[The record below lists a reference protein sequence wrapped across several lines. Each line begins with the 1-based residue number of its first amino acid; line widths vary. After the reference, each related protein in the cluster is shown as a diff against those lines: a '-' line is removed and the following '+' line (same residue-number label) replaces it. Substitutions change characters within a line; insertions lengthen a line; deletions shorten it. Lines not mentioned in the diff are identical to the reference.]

1 MIEHWDTFGLFS
13 EIAIG
18 VAGFSAVA
26 TALGGRERDFTDLE
40 KTRLAMIFMCS
51 GLILIG
57 CFTLYVLD
65 SAGLSAENTI
75 AATSLVVSFSLL
87 FFAANLI
94 PRSRKVVRA
103 GNSTVSYVPL
113 VVLCSYYTVFIPLC
127 IANFAIFRAEWPLI
141 LLFALTILFTLLVFH
156 RLLVRSG

>member
-26 TALGGRERDFTDLE
+26 SALGGRERDFTEAE
-40 KTRLAMIFMCS
+40 KTRVAMIFMCS

-65 SAGLSAENTI
+65 SAGLSAENSI
-75 AATSLVVSFSLL
+75 AAASLIVSFALL

-94 PRSRKVVRA
+94 PRTRKVVRA
-103 GNSTVSYVPL
+103 GNSTVSYSAL
-113 VVLCSYYTVFIPLC
+113 VLLSIYYIVCIPLC

-141 LLFALTILFTLLVFH
+141 FVFALTILITLYVFH

>member
-26 TALGGRERDFTDLE
+26 SALGGRERDFTEAE
-40 KTRLAMIFMCS
+40 KTRIAMIFMSS

-65 SAGLSAENTI
+65 SARLSAEKTI
-75 AATSLVVSFSLL
+75 ATASSIVSLALL
-87 FFAANLI
+87 VFAVNLI
-94 PRSRKVVRA
+94 PRIRKVIRT
-103 GNSTVSYVPL
+103 GNSTTSYSAL
-113 VVLCSYYTVFIPLC
+113 VLTSSYYIVCIPLC
-127 IANFAIFRAEWPLI
+127 IANIAIFRAEWPLI
-141 LLFALTILFTLLVFH
+141 FVFALTILITLYVFH